1 MKMDNLPQNPIM
13 LMSVI
18 NTWLRD
24 SYSSLDQLCEDRG
37 IDRRS
42 LEEKLADAGFTYLP
56 IPNQFR

>member
-1 MKMDNLPQNPIM
+1 MDNLPENPII

-37 IDRRS
+37 IDRRA
-42 LEEKLADAGFTYLP
+42 LEEKLSDAGFTYLP